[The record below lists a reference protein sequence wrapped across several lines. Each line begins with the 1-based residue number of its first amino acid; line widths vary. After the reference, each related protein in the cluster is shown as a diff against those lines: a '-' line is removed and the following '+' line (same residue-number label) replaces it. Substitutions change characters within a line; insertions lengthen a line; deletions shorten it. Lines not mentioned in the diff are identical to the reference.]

1 MKNRSFPN
9 ATLLGFISIAGAFYA
24 APRMFRKAFAPP
36 KREPLESPDDLGLPN
51 EQVWLTSVNGTQL
64 HSWFIPVAHP
74 APVVIVLH
82 GWGGNASLMLPLAP
96 HLHTAGFHSLFVDA
110 RNHGLSEHDTFASM
124 PRFAEDLEV
133 AADWVRNRPDV
144 TNIGVLGHS
153 VGAGAAILSA
163 SRSDRYGAVVSVSS
177 FAHPGEMM
185 REQMDRIPAPILN
198 MIMEAVQR
206 TIGYRFESFA
216 PRYRLPQVAAPV
228 MLIHGDSDPIVPI
241 ADLLEL
247 SAIRPDAEVVVV
259 RDGGHS
265 DLAPFEPYVE
275 QITDF
280 LSSHL
285 KGT

>member
-1 MKNRSFPN
+1 
-9 ATLLGFISIAGAFYA
+9 
-24 APRMFRKAFAPP
+24 
-36 KREPLESPDDLGLPN
+36 
-51 EQVWLTSVNGTQL
+51 
-64 HSWFIPVAHP
+64 
-74 APVVIVLH
+74 
-82 GWGGNASLMLPLAP
+82 
-96 HLHTAGFHSLFVDA
+96 
-110 RNHGLSEHDTFASM
+110 
-124 PRFAEDLEV
+124 
-133 AADWVRNRPDV
+133 
-144 TNIGVLGHS
+144 
-153 VGAGAAILSA
+153 
-163 SRSDRYGAVVSVSS
+163 
-177 FAHPGEMM
+177 MM